1 MRAATHAHP
10 QFTDHCFTGE
20 YPTQA
25 QRPRGPAAAE
35 AALLPRRGR
44 LTTERLKDRIALV
57 TGASRGIGRAVAL
70 TFAREGAHVLLVAR
84 ARKALEEVDD
94 AIRESGGKAT
104 LIPLN
109 LTDGKR
115 VDALG
120 PTLYERFGRLDV
132 LVGNA
137 AILGRLSPLTHIQS
151 EHWERVIAT
160 NVTANWR
167 LIRTLDPL
175 LRRSDAGRV
184 IFVTSSVAKTARAYW
199 SPYSVSKAALETL
212 AKTYA
217 NETADSAIKVNL
229 IDPGAT
235 ATRMRAEAYPGE
247 DQATLRTAAQ
257 VSEAFV
263 ELALP
268 SFMKNGEIVEA

>member
-1 MRAATHAHP
+1 M
-10 QFTDHCFTGE
+10 
-20 YPTQA
+20 
-25 QRPRGPAAAE
+25 
-35 AALLPRRGR
+35 
-44 LTTERLKDRIALV
+44 TERLKDRIALI

-70 TFAREGAHVLLVAR
+70 AFARQGAHVLLLAR
-84 ARKALEEVDD
+84 ARTALEEIDD
-94 AIRESGGKAT
+94 AIKESGGKAT

-120 PTLYERFGRLDV
+120 PTLYERFGRLDI

-137 AILGRLSPLTHIQS
+137 AILGRLSPLTHIPS
-151 EHWERVIAT
+151 EHWERVITT
-160 NVTANWR
+160 NLTANWR

-184 IFVTSSVAKTARAYW
+184 IFVTSSVAHTAKAYW
-199 SPYSVSKAALETL
+199 APYSVSKAALETL

-217 NETADSAIKVNL
+217 NETSDSAIKVNI

-247 DQATLRTAAQ
+247 DQATLRTPEEVAE
-257 VSEAFV
+257 VFV
-263 ELALP
+263 EFALP
-268 SFMKNGEIVEA
+268 SFTETGRLIEA

>member
-1 MRAATHAHP
+1 M
-10 QFTDHCFTGE
+10 
-20 YPTQA
+20 
-25 QRPRGPAAAE
+25 
-35 AALLPRRGR
+35 
-44 LTTERLKDRIALV
+44 TEQRLKDRIALV
-57 TGASRGIGRAVAL
+57 TGASRGIGRAVAVAY
-70 TFAREGAHVLLVAR
+70 AREGAHVLLLAR
-84 ARKALEEVDD
+84 TRKALEPVDD
-94 AIRESGGKAT
+94 AIKALGATAT

-109 LTDGKR
+109 LAHGQKI
-115 VDALG
+115 DALG

-137 AILGRLSPLTHIQS
+137 AILGWLSPLTHIPS
-151 EHWERVIAT
+151 EHWDQLMTV

-184 IFVTSSVAKTARAYW
+184 IFVTSSAQSGPAYW
-199 SPYSVSKAALETL
+199 APYSVSKMALETL

-217 NETADSAIKVNL
+217 NETADTHIRVNL

-247 DQATLRTAAQ
+247 DQMTLKTPEDLA
-257 VSEAFV
+257 EHFV
-263 ELALP
+263 ALALP
-268 SFMKNGEIVEA
+268 DFGQTGQIVDV

>member
-1 MRAATHAHP
+1 
-10 QFTDHCFTGE
+10 
-20 YPTQA
+20 
-25 QRPRGPAAAE
+25 
-35 AALLPRRGR
+35 L
-44 LTTERLKDRIALV
+44 TERLKDRIALI

-70 TFAREGAHVLLVAR
+70 AFARQGAHVLLLAR
-84 ARKALEEVDD
+84 ARTALEEIDD
-94 AIRESGGKAT
+94 AIKESGGKAT

-120 PTLYERFGRLDV
+120 PTLYERFGRLDI

-137 AILGRLSPLTHIQS
+137 AILGRLSPLTHIPS

-160 NVTANWR
+160 NLTANWR

-184 IFVTSSVAKTARAYW
+184 IFVTSSVAHTAKAYW
-199 SPYSVSKAALETL
+199 APYSVSKAALETL

-217 NETADSAIKVNL
+217 NETSDSAIKVNI

-235 ATRMRAEAYPGE
+235 STRMRAEAYPGE
-247 DQATLRTAAQ
+247 DQATLRTPEEVAE
-257 VSEAFV
+257 VFV
-263 ELALP
+263 EFALP
-268 SFMKNGEIVEA
+268 SFTETGRLIEA

>member
-1 MRAATHAHP
+1 
-10 QFTDHCFTGE
+10 
-20 YPTQA
+20 
-25 QRPRGPAAAE
+25 
-35 AALLPRRGR
+35 L
-44 LTTERLKDRIALV
+44 TERLKDRIALI

-70 TFAREGAHVLLVAR
+70 AFARQGAHVLLLAR
-84 ARKALEEVDD
+84 AQTALEEIDD
-94 AIRESGGKAT
+94 AIKESGGKAT

-115 VDALG
+115 IDALG
-120 PTLYERFGRLDV
+120 PTLYERFGRLDI

-137 AILGRLSPLTHIQS
+137 AILGRLSPLTHIPS

-160 NVTANWR
+160 NLTANWR

-184 IFVTSSVAKTARAYW
+184 IFVTSSVAHTAKAYW
-199 SPYSVSKAALETL
+199 APYSLSKAALETL

-217 NETADSAIKVNL
+217 NETSDSAIKVNI

-247 DQATLRTAAQ
+247 DQATLRTPEEVAE
-257 VSEAFV
+257 VFV
-263 ELALP
+263 EFALP
-268 SFMKNGEIVEA
+268 SFTETGRLIEA

>member
-1 MRAATHAHP
+1 LT
-10 QFTDHCFTGE
+10 
-20 YPTQA
+20 A
-25 QRPRGPAAAE
+25 Q
-35 AALLPRRGR
+35 
-44 LTTERLKDRIALV
+44 RLKDRIALI
-57 TGASRGIGRAVAL
+57 TGASHGIGRAVAEK
-70 TFAREGAHVLLVAR
+70 FAQEGAHVLLIAR
-84 ARKALEEVDD
+84 SREALEEVDD
-94 AIRESGGKAT
+94 AIKSHGGTAT

-109 LTDGKR
+109 LAHGPK

-137 AILGRLSPLTHIQS
+137 AILGQLSPLTHIPSQ
-151 EHWERVIAT
+151 HWEQVLRV

-175 LRRSDAGRV
+175 LRRSEAGRV
-184 IFVTSSVAKTARAYW
+184 IFVTSSGVANSGRAYW
-199 SPYSVSKAALETL
+199 APYSVSKAALECV

-217 NETADSAIKVNL
+217 NETQDSPIKVNL

-247 DQATLRTAAQ
+247 DQAPLRTPEDVAK
-257 VSEAFV
+257 AFV
-263 ELALP
+263 SLATP
-268 SFMKNGEIVEA
+268 EWKETGQIVEA